1 MPLLFMS
8 SAIPKF
14 AQENRIKQ
22 DINEENTTD
31 PAILS
36 KISRANED
44 ASREMG
50 AIFLNKFDATSPPPP
65 DWLVQIT
72 TEYATAIFWIKSTGT
87 AESISQANAV
97 LEKANRILID
107 RLQPV
112 RSRVT

>member
-1 MPLLFMS
+1 MS
-8 SAIPKF
+8 VSIPKF
-14 AQENRIKQ
+14 ADENRIKQ
-22 DINEENTTD
+22 DINEENTTH

-44 ASREMG
+44 ASMEM
-50 AIFLNKFDATSPPPP
+50 AALFLNNFDATSPLPPP

-87 AESISQANAV
+87 AESINQANAV

-107 RLQPV
+107 RFQPV